1 MPTPKLHGYDFSHQG
16 LLGVWE
22 GFPPSSHVQTPPE
35 ATPRGALLELPST
48 PRGLAA
54 ELGAHSQHRP
64 LSPSDEI
71 HGDFHSAVVSLCSR
85 GGERTTWKPTVSTQ
99 KLAQRQFAL
108 QLCGWSLKEDD
119 LNNAIKRSQLLFHNN
134 VVYVT
139 EAVQMGKGRQALPG
153 SLLASLYQTI

>member
-1 MPTPKLHGYDFSHQG
+1 MPTPRLHGYDFSHQG

-22 GFPPSSHVQTPPE
+22 GFPPSSPQQSAIE
-35 ATPRGALLELPST
+35 STPRGALLELPST

-54 ELGAHSQHRP
+54 ELAGHSQRRP

-85 GGERTTWKPTVSTQ
+85 GGERATWKPTVPTQ
-99 KLAQRQFAL
+99 KLAQRQLAL

-119 LNNAIKRSQLLFHNN
+119 LNNAIKRS
-134 VVYVT
+134 
-139 EAVQMGKGRQALPG
+139 
-153 SLLASLYQTI
+153 